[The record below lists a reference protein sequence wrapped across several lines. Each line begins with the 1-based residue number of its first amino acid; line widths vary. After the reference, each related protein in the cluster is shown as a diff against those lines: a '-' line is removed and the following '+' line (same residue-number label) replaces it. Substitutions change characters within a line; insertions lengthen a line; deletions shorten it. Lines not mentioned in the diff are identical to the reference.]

1 MNKTRVFYKSTFG
14 ISKDYAYW
22 ISNVIDCQVFDY
34 SNITI
39 DTLLQYDTI
48 IFGGDLYANG
58 INGASMI
65 TKNFKK
71 LKDKKIIIFT
81 AGLSSSNNP
90 DFFNPSLDMLFS
102 KEMQEKIIFF
112 NFPLSIN
119 NPSLGYLNKL
129 ILKLFRYVVNKNNL
143 DELTLP
149 EKSFIKAYGHKF
161 DFTNENILTRLEVI

>member
-1 MNKTRVFYKSTFG
+1 MNKTIVFYKSKFG

-65 TKNFKK
+65 TN
-71 LKDKKIIIFT
+71 
-81 AGLSSSNNP
+81 
-90 DFFNPSLDMLFS
+90 
-102 KEMQEKIIFF
+102 
-112 NFPLSIN
+112 
-119 NPSLGYLNKL
+119 
-129 ILKLFRYVVNKNNL
+129 
-143 DELTLP
+143 
-149 EKSFIKAYGHKF
+149 
-161 DFTNENILTRLEVI
+161 